1 MGDDR
6 TPRFVQPGGS
16 QTYPQPLN
24 LQDCHLFSFVLEA
37 DATALRQIC
46 DTFLNDPV
54 NGQVTYVPLA
64 SCALLMVAMIGKI
77 SCANL
82 PPDRQFWLPETDIA
96 LWVPVLKGKT
106 EGGLFVAESLQWF
119 LPYVFVDNT
128 WAVASGREIYGY
140 PKAMSSF
147 ELPSPEDPNRFRVDT
162 LTVKTFGPEAQ
173 ATWQRLIEV
182 DRVGSPGG
190 LLRRTFHSLVEAGED
205 FLRAAIADRLLP
217 IPGLGLLEELFEF
230 VVHGI
235 MPMVFLKQFRD
246 ARIGTNACYQ
256 AVVEA
261 PAHITKFRRAGEI
274 AADYQV
280 KIHNYTSHPIVADL
294 GLTGTVAAGT
304 DTWSANAL
312 SAWYA
317 DFDFQVLDATR
328 IWTSLGG

>member
-6 TPRFVQPGGS
+6 APRFVQPGGS
-16 QTYPQPLN
+16 QTYPQPLDLKN
-24 LQDCHLFSFVLEA
+24 CHLFSFVLEA
-37 DATALRQIC
+37 DAAALRKVC

-54 NGQVTYVPLA
+54 HGQVTYVPLA
-64 SCALLMVAMIGKI
+64 SCAMLMVAMIGKI
-77 SCANL
+77 SCVNL
-82 PPDRQFWLPETDIA
+82 PPDQQFWLPETDIA
-96 LWVPVLKGKT
+96 FWVPVLKGKT

-147 ELPSPEDPNRFRVDT
+147 ELPSPDDPDHFRVDT
-162 LTVKTFGPEAQ
+162 LTVKAFGPDAE

-190 LLRRTFHSLVEAGED
+190 GLLSRTFHSLVEAGEA
-205 FLRAAIADRLLP
+205 FLKAAIADRLLP
-217 IPGLGLLEELFEF
+217 IPGLGMLEELYEF
-230 VVHGI
+230 VVHGT
-235 MPMVFLKQFRD
+235 MPMVFLKQFRG
-246 ARIGTNACYQ
+246 ARVGTNACYQ

-261 PAHITKFRRAGEI
+261 PAQITTFRSAGQI

-280 KIHNYTSHPIVADL
+280 TIHGFASHPIVADL
-294 GLTGTVAAGT
+294 GLAKMAMAAT
-304 DTWSANAL
+304 SDWSGKAL

-317 DFDFQVLDATR
+317 DFDFQVLDATQ
-328 IWTSLGG
+328 IWTA